1 MSEPLSP
8 ADQELFTRHWTQA
21 SRMVADYISALVPN
35 FHEAEDLLQ
44 NVAVVL
50 LRKFPQY
57 DPGQPFAF
65 WAMGIARFEI
75 LGSRRT
81 YARSRTVFTPDL
93 AEQAAEIQHELDA
106 ESEARQRALRE
117 CLREV
122 GTRAGEVLRLRYQDA
137 LEPQDIAGRL
147 GVSAGSIR
155 VMLSRLRGV
164 LQGCI
169 QTRLTVADQRQ

>member
-1 MSEPLSP
+1 
-8 ADQELFTRHWTQA
+8 
-21 SRMVADYISALVPN
+21 
-35 FHEAEDLLQ
+35 
-44 NVAVVL
+44 
-50 LRKFPQY
+50 
-57 DPGQPFAF
+57 
-65 WAMGIARFEI
+65 MGIARFEI
-75 LGSRRT
+75 LGSRRA
-81 YARSRTVFTPDL
+81 YARSRTVFTPNL

-106 ESEARQRALRE
+106 ESESRQRALRE

-122 GTRAGEVLRLRYQDA
+122 GTRASEVLRLRYQDA